1 MKVAVGFQD
10 ESLEFDVAD
19 ERLVG
24 AWSGPPGL
32 ESARIDGAVRAKLES
47 PLDYPPA
54 AQIVVPGDRVA
65 IACDRAIAE
74 PAAVLAAVVDTLTE
88 AGVERGDITVV
99 APPGPGDLSQAVPA
113 GVVLV
118 AHDPKDRGQLVYLAT
133 TKDGRRVYLNRAGTD
148 ADVVI
153 AIGRVAFDPL
163 IGYRGPWSVLFPG
176 LSDHETIAAQGGRWK
191 GAALDV
197 PPARA
202 RAGFDESLEV
212 SWLLGSRFHIGLIPG
227 ASGIAQVVAGQ
238 DSFVREEAIAI
249 MDRLWQME
257 ARSRAEL
264 VVVGIGG
271 PGNETTL
278 DDLAQ
283 GLANATRLVQNGGKI
298 VVLSRAT
305 GRMGPAL
312 RRLVD
317 VDDPRNGVAALRG
330 HEGDDDYLIARRLA
344 HALAVADVFL
354 HSRLERDVVESLS
367 LAALER
373 PEQARRLAERSSS
386 CVFLNRAELARASV
400 RAEDE
405 DP

>member
-1 MKVAVGFQD
+1 MKVAVDFQD
-10 ESLEFDVAD
+10 ESLEFDVPD

-24 AWSGPPGL
+24 AFRAPPALDRAQIG
-32 ESARIDGAVRAKLES
+32 EAVRVRLEN

-54 AQIVVPGDRVA
+54 RQIVVPGDRVA
-65 IACDRAIAE
+65 IAWDRAIAE

-88 AGVERGDITVV
+88 AGIERGDITVV
-99 APPGPGDLSQAVPA
+99 APAGPGDVSQAVPA
-113 GVVLV
+113 GVAFV

-133 TKDGRRVYLNRAGTD
+133 TKDGRRVYLNRAVTD
-148 ADVVI
+148 ADVVM

-176 LSDHETIAAQGGRWK
+176 LSDHETIAAQSARWK

-197 PPARA
+197 PAARA
-202 RAGFDESLEV
+202 RAGLDESLEV

-227 ASGIAQVVAGQ
+227 ALGIAQVVAGQ
-238 DSFVREEAIAI
+238 DSFVREEAIVI
-249 MDRLWQME
+249 MDRLWQLE
-257 ARSRAEL
+257 AESRSEL

-271 PGNETTL
+271 PGDETTL
-278 DDLAQ
+278 DGLAQ

-305 GRMGPAL
+305 GRIGPAL
-312 RRLVD
+312 RRLID
-317 VDDPRNGVAALRG
+317 VDDPKNGVAALRG
-330 HEGDDDYLIARRLA
+330 HEGDEDYLIARRLA

-354 HSRLERDVVESLS
+354 HSRLERDLIESLS
-367 LAALER
+367 LGALER

-386 CVFLNRAELARASV
+386 CVFLNRAELARATV
-400 RAEDE
+400 RSEDE